1 MEQEK
6 NREAETAPESSTK
19 PGSSTK
25 PESNIKEQENKN
37 KSGTSTEASMKP
49 DSIKKEAEAPAE
61 AYTGPESSRKK
72 APNSLKAKSKITK
85 KSLGS
90 NFLNSR
96 KDKGDRQARWRQRK
110 KNKRVLKGNI
120 ESSNNGEDLRLKSRE
135 EGKGKNSIDEEHKNK
150 SNQPKRNQKPII
162 ELGQHKQR
170 KRNGG
175 EHGLADSIITSQ
187 KNKETLDGPIKGQHD
202 EKKEKI
208 GGMIFMCNAKTKP
221 DCFRYR
227 VMGVTTSKKDVVM
240 GVKPGLKIFL
250 YDFDLKLLYGIYTAS
265 SSGGMR
271 LEPRAFGGAFPVQ
284 VRFSIEKD
292 CLPLP
297 ESVFKQAIKEN
308 YDGKNKFKTELTV
321 KQARKL
327 KELFRPAEVHSTAPP
342 VSTPLV
348 AKEVWPHAHKVA
360 LASDP
365 YTHGDSSSYHFLPHE
380 RDHQHIAYR
389 GVTTLPR
396 VEIPREFYPTEKEYQ
411 AHGLHGDRRNL
422 IPPPHVTPTFETY
435 QMDHERVHLRQ
446 PDHMETV
453 PAQRETVRADP
464 LYMNEKEYQA
474 YGLGARREM
483 PTSVPVATVTSA
495 TALGFY
501 KEDPYN
507 AYRYGTSSVEPY
519 LPPLR
524 REEAPSGSY
533 SIGGMHPLETAH
545 LRRTENDRVGSL
557 YSAYDAAAALQHNNQ
572 TQHYQAAQPEAAPGP
587 VSSRYS
593 FAGLSYSYR

>member
-1 MEQEK
+1 MEREK
-6 NREAETAPESSTK
+6 NREAETPPDA
-19 PGSSTK
+19 STK
-25 PESNIKEQENKN
+25 PESNMKEQVNKN
-37 KSGTSTEASMKP
+37 KSGTSAEPSMKP
-49 DSIKKEAEAPAE
+49 DSIKKEGEAPAE

-72 APNSLKAKSKITK
+72 TPKSLKAKSKITK
-85 KSLGS
+85 ESLDS

-96 KDKGDRQARWRQRK
+96 KDKGGRQARWRQRK
-110 KNKRVLKGNI
+110 KNKGMLKGNT
-120 ESSNNGEDLRLKSRE
+120 ESSNNGEDLKLKSRE
-135 EGKGKNSIDEEHKNK
+135 EGKEKNIIDEEHKNK

-162 ELGQHKQR
+162 ELGKHKQR
-170 KRNGG
+170 KRNEGK
-175 EHGLADSIITSQ
+175 HGSADSRIMSQ
-187 KNKETLDGPIKGQHD
+187 KNEETHDGPKKGQHD

-227 VMGVTTSKKDVVM
+227 VMGVTISKKDVVM

-292 CLPLP
+292 CFPLP

-308 YDGKNKFKTELTV
+308 YDEKNKFKTELTV

-327 KELFRPAEVHSTAPP
+327 KELFRPAEVHSTALP

-365 YTHGDSSSYHFLPHE
+365 YTHGNSSSYHSLPHE
-380 RDHQHIAYR
+380 GDHQHIAYR
-389 GVTTLPR
+389 GTTTLPR
-396 VEIPREFYPTEKEYQ
+396 VEIPREFYPTEKEYRS
-411 AHGLHGDRRNL
+411 HGLRGDRRKLN
-422 IPPPHVTPTFETY
+422 PPPHVTPPIETY
-435 QMDHERVHLRQ
+435 QMDYERVHLLRQ
-446 PDHMETV
+446 PDHLYMEAV

-464 LYMNEKEYQA
+464 LYINEKEYQA
-474 YGLGARREM
+474 YGLGTRREM
-483 PTSVPVATVTSA
+483 PTSVPVATAA
-495 TALGFY
+495 TALSFY

-507 AYRYGTSSVEPY
+507 AYHYGTSSVEPY

-524 REEAPSGSY
+524 REEAPSASY
-533 SIGGMHPLETAH
+533 SIGGTHPLETAH
-545 LRRTENDRVGSL
+545 LHATENDRVGSL
-557 YSAYDAAAALQHNNQ
+557 YSAYDAAALQPSNQ
-572 TQHYQAAQPEAAPGP
+572 TQHYEAAQPEAAPGP